1 MKKTLEEKL
10 QMCKEHVDNGK
21 SLSHVCELYEYHNI
35 DEVKYAVNLYKRY
48 GEKPFISREREVYRR
63 DTKLLAIS
71 RIING
76 ESLRKVSLDLG
87 LINYKILADWV
98 KKYKK
103 EGEAAIQDTYPR
115 KNYLN
120 EDERYKKLIDEKL
133 KEENERLKA
142 EIDFL
147 KKSQSLAKK
156 LEELTT
162 KEKVKVVN
170 ELRTK
175 YKLKVLLEM
184 AKIPL
189 SVYYYQVNVIKNE
202 VNKYEEIEK
211 EIDYLYLKK
220 HKRRIG
226 YQRIYIELK
235 NQGVKIGKNKV
246 LEIMRKKGYVKQNK
260 VNYRKYNS
268 YKGDLGG
275 VKENILNQ
283 NFKATRPYEK
293 AGTDVTMFRVKEEA
307 VYLSPVIDFY
317 TREILSYEVG
327 TNAKLEKVLNM
338 IKKLKINH
346 KDKIKGMIIQSDQ
359 GIQYQNSRY
368 SDLLKEYEIIQSMS
382 RKGNCLD
389 NSPTENF
396 FGRLKEEI
404 WYNKEYKYENSKEL
418 IREIHDYIKY
428 YNETRIVTRLK
439 TSPINFRNKCLTEL

>member
-10 QMCKEHVDNGK
+10 QMCKEHVDEGK
-21 SLSHVCELYEYHNI
+21 SLSHVCELHNYHNI

-48 GEKPFISREREVYRR
+48 GENPFLNREQNVYRR

-71 RIING
+71 RIKNG

-87 LINYKILADWV
+87 LVNYKILSDWV
-98 KKYKK
+98 KKYNN
-103 EGEAAIQDTYPR
+103 EGEQAIKDTYPR

-120 EDERYKKLIDEKL
+120 EDDRYKKMIDKKL

-147 KKSQSLAKK
+147 KKSQSLALK

-162 KEKVKVVN
+162 KEKVNVVN
-170 ELRTK
+170 VLRTK
-175 YKLKVLLEM
+175 YELKVLLEM
-184 AKIPL
+184 TKIPL
-189 SVYYYQVNVIKNE
+189 SVYYYQVKSIKNE
-202 VNKYEEIEK
+202 VNKYEDVEK
-211 EIDYLYLKK
+211 EIDYLYLEK
-220 HKRRIG
+220 HKKRIG

-235 NQGVKIGKNKV
+235 NQGIKIGKNKV

-275 VKENILNQ
+275 VKENALKQ
-283 NFKATRPYEK
+283 NFKATKPYEK
-293 AGTDVTMFRVKEEA
+293 AGTDITMFRVKEEA

-317 TREILSYEVG
+317 TREILSYEVD
-327 TNAKLEKVLNM
+327 TNAKLEKVLSM
-338 IKKLKINH
+338 IKKLKEKH
-346 KDKIKGMIIQSDQ
+346 KENIKGMIIQSDQ
-359 GIQYQNSRY
+359 GVQYQNSRY
-368 SDLLKEYEIIQSMS
+368 SDLLKEYEIVQSMS

-404 WYNKEYKYENSKEL
+404 WYNKEYKYENSKDL
-418 IREIHDYIKY
+418 IKEIHNYIEY

-439 TSPINFRNKCLTEL
+439 TSPINFRNKCLNGM

>member
-10 QMCKEHVDNGK
+10 QMCKEHVDEGK
-21 SLSHVCELYEYHNI
+21 SLSHVCELHNYHNI

-48 GEKPFISREREVYRR
+48 GENPFLNREQNVYRR

-71 RIING
+71 RIKNG

-87 LINYKILADWV
+87 LVNYKILSDWV
-98 KKYKK
+98 KKYNN
-103 EGEAAIQDTYPR
+103 EGEQAIKDTYPR

-120 EDERYKKLIDEKL
+120 EDDRYKKMIDKKL

-147 KKSQSLAKK
+147 KKSQSLALK

-162 KEKVKVVN
+162 KEKVNVVN
-170 ELRTK
+170 VLRTK
-175 YKLKVLLEM
+175 YELKVLLEM
-184 AKIPL
+184 TRIPL
-189 SVYYYQVNVIKNE
+189 SVYYYQVKSIKNE
-202 VNKYEEIEK
+202 VNKYEDVEK
-211 EIDYLYLKK
+211 EIDYLYLEK
-220 HKRRIG
+220 HKKRIG

-235 NQGVKIGKNKV
+235 NQGIKIGKNKV

-275 VKENILNQ
+275 VKENALKQ
-283 NFKATRPYEK
+283 NFKATKPYEK
-293 AGTDVTMFRVKEEA
+293 AGTDITMFRVKEEA

-317 TREILSYEVG
+317 TREILSYEVD
-327 TNAKLEKVLNM
+327 TNAKLEKVLSM
-338 IKKLKINH
+338 IKKLKEKH
-346 KDKIKGMIIQSDQ
+346 KENIKGMIIQSDQ
-359 GIQYQNSRY
+359 GVQYQNSRY
-368 SDLLKEYEIIQSMS
+368 SDLLKEYEIVQSMS

-404 WYNKEYKYENSKEL
+404 WYNKEYKYENSKDL
-418 IREIHDYIKY
+418 IKEIHNYIEY

-439 TSPINFRNKCLTEL
+439 TSPINFRNKCLNGM

>member
-10 QMCKEHVDNGK
+10 QMCKEHVDEGK
-21 SLSHVCELYEYHNI
+21 SLSHVSEIHNYHNI
-35 DEVKYAVNLYKRY
+35 DEIKYVVNLYKRY
-48 GEKPFISREREVYRR
+48 GETPFLKREQNVYRR

-71 RIING
+71 RIKNG

-87 LINYKILADWV
+87 LINYKILSDWV
-98 KKYKK
+98 KKYNN
-103 EGEAAIQDTYPR
+103 EGESGIQDTYPR

-120 EDERYKKLIDEKL
+120 EDERYKKTIDKKL

-175 YKLKVLLEM
+175 YELKVLLEITR
-184 AKIPL
+184 IPL
-189 SVYYYQVNVIKNE
+189 SVYYYQINSIKNK
-202 VNKYEEIEK
+202 VNKYEEVEK
-211 EIDYLYLKK
+211 KIDYLYLEK
-220 HKRRIG
+220 HKKRIG

-235 NQGVKIGKNKV
+235 NQGIKIGKNKV
-246 LEIMRKKGYVKQNK
+246 LEIMRKKGYVKKNK
-260 VNYRKYNS
+260 VNYRRYNS

-275 VKENILNQ
+275 VKENLLKQ
-283 NFKATRPYEK
+283 NFKATKPYEK
-293 AGTDVTMFRVKEEA
+293 AGTDITMFRVKEEA

-327 TNAKLEKVLNM
+327 TDAKLEKVLNM
-338 IKKLKINH
+338 IKKLKANH
-346 KDKIKGMIIQSDQ
+346 KEKIKGMIIQSDQ
-359 GIQYQNSRY
+359 GVQYQNSRY
-368 SDLLKEYEIIQSMS
+368 SELLEKYELIQSMS

-404 WYNKEYKYENSKEL
+404 WYNKEYKYESSKDL
-418 IREIHDYIKY
+418 IKEIHNYIRY
-428 YNETRIVTRLK
+428 YNEIRIVTRLK
-439 TSPINFRNKCLTEL
+439 TSPTNFRNRCLIEL

>member
-48 GEKPFISREREVYRR
+48 GEKPFINREREVYRR

-103 EGEAAIQDTYPR
+103 EGEIAIQDTYPR

-220 HKRRIG
+220 HKKRIG

-346 KDKIKGMIIQSDQ
+346 KDKIKGMIMQSDQ